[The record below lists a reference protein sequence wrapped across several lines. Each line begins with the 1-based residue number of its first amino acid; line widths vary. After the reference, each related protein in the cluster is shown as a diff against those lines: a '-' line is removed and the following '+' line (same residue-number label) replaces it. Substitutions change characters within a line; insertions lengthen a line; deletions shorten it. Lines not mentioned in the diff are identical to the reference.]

1 MSNNSC
7 DDTMLNNNNPDI
19 SGSCNNVPVIP
30 DPDENNKISIDEYF
44 DKKFAMEDPKLL
56 GYDSEKIKE
65 EMRKIVDIYNK
76 YKNAQISRELA
87 HKRINQLNRG
97 VFSLPIKRKDQSK
110 TEDASNLNKN
120 DENKLYSP
128 LFVRRVLTNL
138 KKTIGKAID
147 EYETGKF
154 VALGLSGS
162 GKTCLLTAMYS
173 ELASSDDGGFSLEAD
188 NINKLTLNEYH
199 EKLCKKEE
207 VPPPTNNFKTYSFR
221 LYHCCEQIEKFQ
233 WIDFQGD
240 QIKDYNADT
249 KNTLSNALK
258 DAKAIYIIIDGER
271 FYKAGQEVEKNA
283 KKDQKQKEEIIAEEI
298 KKDYVHYISDFL
310 IQNNNENK
318 SNPPI
323 IFIVTKFDVVRKN
336 YSDQSYDIIHKTII
350 KAFPMFF
357 KSDKDLQYTG
367 KHTMVSIIPVS
378 LGETFYENRVYRPVN
393 VQIPLLIGMY
403 FLLYANKSQ
412 MKDSTQVERKD
423 NAMKTLKE
431 FIEKSQEKCNE
442 ECKKECEECPGRKQI
457 CFYYDG
463 EEKSFAEAKKTLVNE
478 SDEKDQSKKRNAK
491 DQSRK

>member
-7 DDTMLNNNNPDI
+7 DDTMLNTNNPDI
-19 SGSCNNVPVIP
+19 SGSCDNVPVIP
-30 DPDENNKISIDEYF
+30 APDENNKISINEYF
-44 DKKFAMEDPKLL
+44 DQKFTTEDLKSL

-65 EMRKIVDIYNK
+65 EMRRIVDIYNK
-76 YKNAQISRELA
+76 YKNAKISRALA
-87 HKRINQLNRG
+87 HKRINQLNRW
-97 VFSLPIKRKDQSK
+97 VLSR
-110 TEDASNLNKN
+110 EA
-120 DENKLYSP
+120 
-128 LFVRRVLTNL
+128 VRTVLGEL
-138 KKTIGKAID
+138 KKTIKKAID
-147 EYETGKF
+147 DYETGQF

-221 LYHCCEQIEKFQ
+221 LYHCGQPIEKFQ

-240 QIKDYNADT
+240 QLKRNNTDT
-249 KNTLSNALK
+249 ENTFSNALK

-271 FYKAGQEVEKNA
+271 FYEA
-283 KKDQKQKEEIIAEEI
+283 DQDEETIAENM
-298 KKDYVHYISDFL
+298 KNSYVFYINHFL

-323 IFIVTKFDVVRKN
+323 IFIVTKFDVVLKN
-336 YSDQSYDIIHKTII
+336 YSDKPYDIIHKTII

-357 KSDKDLQYTG
+357 KSAIDLQYTG

-378 LGETFYENRVYRPVN
+378 LGLEFYKNRVYRPLN

-412 MKDSTQVERKD
+412 MKDSTQVEQKE
-423 NAMKTLKE
+423 NAMKKLEEYIKNS
-431 FIEKSQEKCNE
+431 KEKCNE
-442 ECKKECEECPGRKQI
+442 EI

-463 EEKSFAEAKKTLVNE
+463 EDKSFADAKEALVNE
-478 SDEKDQSKKRNAK
+478 SNAK